1 MHGIIL
7 FELQR
12 FLDSTV
18 GPGTW
23 DKALREAHLGG
34 RVYNS
39 LGDYPDEELYAIV
52 GAASGIARMSNDETV
67 EAFGTFI
74 APNLLHMYSMLIK
87 PEWRTLDVIE
97 HTEAVIHAVVR
108 VTQQG
113 AKPPELKC
121 RRIGPDEIELRYDSS
136 RRLCR
141 LARGIVKGIARE
153 YHEEVTVVEYECMHR
168 GASACLM
175 HVRYTG

>member
-1 MHGIIL
+1 MHGIVL

-12 FLDSTV
+12 FLESAV
-18 GPGTW
+18 GPGAW
-23 DKALREAHLGG
+23 DKALRKANLGD

-39 LGDYPDEELYAIV
+39 LGDYPDAELFAIV
-52 GAASGIARMSNDETV
+52 GAASELAHKSNDEIV

-87 PEWRTLDVIE
+87 PEWRTLDVVE
-97 HTEAVIHAVVR
+97 NTEAVIHAVVR
-108 VTQQG
+108 VAQQG

-121 RRIGPDEIELRYDSS
+121 RRIGPDEIELRYDSP

-141 LARGIVKGIARE
+141 LARGIIKGIAAE

-175 HVRYTG
+175 HVRYAG